1 MTSYLD
7 LSGLLLVQSNYL
19 NSLTTGNDADQAKLT
34 DIHDKLKILNDN
46 YNSANTSSTQVLTN
60 QDKVNDIVLAE
71 KKRLEVK
78 KNDIDTAMVGQNRA
92 ILLNN
97 SFRKRYQEYTKMV
110 IVVVI
115 TLVVF
120 IGLVLLGRYL
130 PIIPSFIID
139 LSCIIVITIGIIVCY
154 LIYVN
159 ILARDKVNFD
169 ELSLSNPAILS
180 ASDIA
185 KSTAAAQASGNLLGS
200 INLGYCVGAACCSDA
215 SGTVWDMSQSMCVVK
230 PAVTTTAASSA
241 SVAPFTSIFVSQ
253 IEGDFKKKIINANS
267 PNEFEQY
274 ARI

>member
-19 NSLTTGNDADQAKLT
+19 NSLNTGNDADQAKLT

-46 YNSANTSSTQVLTN
+46 YNSANTSSAQVLTN

-71 KKRLEVK
+71 KKRLELK
-78 KNDIDTAMVGQNRA
+78 KNDIDTAMDGQNRA
-92 ILLNN
+92 VLLNN

-120 IGLVLLGRYL
+120 IGLVLLGRLL

-169 ELSLSNPAILS
+169 ELNLSNPVILS

-230 PAVTTTAASSA
+230 PAVTTSVASDA
-241 SVAPFTSIFVSQ
+241 SKAPFTSIFVSQ